1 MIGQGPPTA
10 CGDYP
15 HDPEPTPRCATCKS
29 DNVRCEGGKEGWCFE
44 CEDNRE
50 MEDDTE

>member
-1 MIGQGPPTA
+1 MSAGQGCPTNA
-10 CGDYP
+10 GFYP
-15 HDPEPTPRCATCKS
+15 HDPEPYPVCSTCKS
-29 DNVRCEGGKEGWCFE
+29 PNVRCEGKQGWCFE